1 MKKYLRPFRNKYIF
15 TLTVFFIYNMFLDDV
30 DVFSVISQNR
40 KISQLKA
47 SQSEISIKLNEVN
60 YMLMNLKD
68 PNFLEKIAREDK
80 LFKKDDEDIFIITY
94 K

>member
-1 MKKYLRPFRNKYIF
+1 
-15 TLTVFFIYNMFLDDV
+15 MFLDDV